1 MKTIVYS
8 LVLMVTLFSGVIKTW
23 GQIDKTFWFA
33 VPEATSGHGDAP
45 VSLRMAAFGQPA
57 TVTISQP
64 ANPAFVPI
72 ISNIPANSATA
83 VDLTPFLASLENI
96 PGDAV
101 LNKGLKIV
109 STAEITAYYEIITS
123 CQCNPEIFALKGK
136 NALGTS
142 FYTPFQTLWN
152 NGGYGPQPTA
162 SVDIVATNN
171 NTIVTITPTVDVVG
185 HTAGIAY
192 TVTLNEGE
200 TYSMVATNPAGIG
213 HPAGTHITS
222 NLPIAVTIKDD
233 SVANGG
239 CADIM
244 GDQMIPTDIIGKEY
258 IAMKGFLSPGAGE
271 GVFILATE
279 NNTNIFIDGNT
290 TAAATINTG
299 QQFYYALVNNTTYI
313 KTDKPAYV
321 LHATGEGCELAEAVL
336 PPIQCTGSEKVYFIR
351 SVDGAFGVNIMTE
364 TANINAFTLN
374 GSNTLIPAASFQPV
388 PGTNGAWMS
397 TQILF
402 STTDIPSGQFTVVE
416 NTSGLFHLGIINGGG
431 GGCRY
436 GYFSNFDQ
444 ADPINNEDYLC
455 EGSTFTIT
463 TNDEFLTYQWS
474 TGETTPTIDV
484 TEPGMYWV
492 SVTSDMGCDAIDTIQ
507 MNQWN
512 DPDIDISFNDTVLCG
527 WNTFT
532 LLEAPN
538 IPFVDYTWIEDGM
551 PIGNT
556 PSIVADLGTY
566 ELLVTDNNGCTWRSL
581 SPTVV
586 DFEICPIYIPNIYT
600 PDESMNSLDITLGNN
615 SFFVQNLFYYP
626 GSILSIYNR
635 WGHRVYHSED
645 YKNDWTGEGLNE
657 GTYYYV
663 LQVTYPDNTTQS
675 YAGDVL
681 LMR

>member
-1 MKTIVYS
+1 MKITSFIVLS
-8 LVLMVTLFSGVIKTW
+8 LLLCNSVIA
-23 GQIDKTFWFA
+23 QIDNVFWFA
-33 VPEATSGHGDAP
+33 APDATSGHGEAP
-45 VSLRMAAFGQPA
+45 VSLRMAAFDQAA
-57 TVTISQP
+57 TVTITQP

-72 ISNIPANSATA
+72 TSNIPANSAVE
-83 VDLTPFLASLENI
+83 VDMTPFLASLENQ
-96 PGDAV
+96 PGDVV

-109 STAEITAYYEIITS
+109 STANITAYYEIITS

-142 FYTPFQTLWN
+142 FYTPFQTLWIN
-152 NGGYGPQPTA
+152 NGYFPQPNA
-162 SVDIVATNN
+162 SVDIVATND
-171 NTIVTITPTVDVVG
+171 NTIITITPTVDVVG
-185 HTAGIAY
+185 HLAGVPY
-192 TVTLNEGE
+192 TITLNEGE

-213 HPAGTHITS
+213 HPAGTYITA

-244 GDQMIPTDIIGKEY
+244 GDQLIPTDLIGKEY

-271 GVFILATE
+271 GVFVLATE
-279 NNTNIFIDGNT
+279 NNTNIFIDGNA
-290 TAAATINTG
+290 TALATINTG

-364 TANINAFTLN
+364 TANVNAFTLN
-374 GSNTLIPAASFQPV
+374 GSNTLIPAASFLPV
-388 PGTNGAWMS
+388 PGTNGDWMS
-397 TQILF
+397 TQIQF

-444 ADPINNEDYLC
+444 ADPISNEDYLC
-455 EGSTFTIT
+455 EGSTLNIT
-463 TNDEFLTYQWS
+463 TNDDFTSYLWS
-474 TGETTPTIDV
+474 TGATSPSIDV
-484 TEPGMYWV
+484 TAPGMYWV

-507 MNQWN
+507 VYQWD
-512 DPDIDISFNDTVLCG
+512 DPQIDISFNDTILCG
-527 WNTFT
+527 WNSFAP
-532 LLEAPN
+532 LESPSAS
-538 IPFVDYTWIEDGM
+538 YLTYAWYEDGIM
-551 PIGNT
+551 IADQPNT
-556 PSIVADLGTY
+556 FVDLGTY
-566 ELLVTDNNGCTWRSL
+566 ELVVTDNNGCSWRSVTP
-581 SPTVV
+581 STI

-600 PDESMNSLDITLGNN
+600 PNEPINGLDMTTGNN
-615 SFFVQNLFYYP
+615 TFYIQNLFYYP
-626 GSILSIYNR
+626 KSKLTIYNR
-635 WGHRVYHSED
+635 WGNEVYSSLD
-645 YKNDWTGEGLNE
+645 YQNDWRGEGLAE

-663 LQVTYPDNTTQS
+663 LQVNYPDGTNQAFT
-675 YAGDVL
+675 GDVL